1 LFGKVSRTDS
11 TFSYLGAIVVYG
23 LYREMQEV
31 GDRYT
36 VCYTHADK
44 GINAKI
50 NSKFYVQVQDPTLD
64 DMECSGNTIFDLGA
78 RYQMGKHMTLQI
90 NCENVFDKTTYMS
103 GATLIVMP
111 WYNPGRTVLA
121 SIKYNL

>member
-1 LFGKVSRTDS
+1 MYDVLAKTNHHLWL
-11 TFSYLGAIVVYG
+11 TA
-23 LYREMQEV
+23 
-31 GDRYT
+31 
-36 VCYTHADK
+36 
-44 GINAKI
+44 NAKI